1 MKFAGYFELKGPPPK
16 EGENDY
22 RRWVQLSGSTFT
34 MGTRPLYVEEDV
46 LVLGDPAPLQIVAAA
61 NKYVY
66 YRTNQLRDGSMET
79 IPCEVIICG
88 HRHYDMVMHSQI
100 NMIKQGG
107 IDLVRS
113 GHIQGFIDNRGNF
126 HDRKAALVIAT
137 AAGQINRVR
146 AKTPP
151 EDQLF
156 SEDLY

>member
-66 YRTNQLRDGSMET
+66 HRTREGGMELY
-79 IPCEVIICG
+79 PCEVIICG
-88 HRHYDMVMHSQI
+88 HRHYDMVMRSQLDI
-100 NMIKQGG
+100 IKRAGF
-107 IDLVRS
+107 DLARTDHV
-113 GHIQGFIDNRGNF
+113 QGFIDNRGNF